1 MYNLTKIQDTKFD
14 GNHPN
19 GINEGSKKEGT
30 AVGPIVVDD
39 VFYIF
44 NGMTGF
50 RRTSTVVSIEP
61 VTNKNEVVFNTLNSK
76 YILTK
81 EDSDKDFEFSRP
93 KNE

>member
-1 MYNLTKIQDTKFD
+1 MYKLTKIQDTKFD

-19 GINEGSKKEGT
+19 GINEGNKKEGT
-30 AVGPIVVDD
+30 SVGPIVVDD

-61 VTNKNEVVFNTLNSK
+61 ITNKNEVVFNTLNSK

-81 EDSDKDFEFSRP
+81 EDSDKDFEFSHP
-93 KNE
+93 E